1 MKKRFKF
8 LHKIILTMILSTA
21 IYFIIFALVE
31 NASTSCMIKSF
42 KNECTEYVEEMS
54 NDKQKF
60 YTVSR
65 GTNRPSFTKNSVG
78 AVNPGAPLD
87 VIVKLESTYD
97 IPFVTQFI
105 NFFIGGHAALCC
117 DTYNKDGL
125 VLNNN
130 YLIEATYNSAHD
142 DVFVC
147 SKAYWEYISFTERYL
162 VLRVKNLTDDDRAK
176 VLEKAVSMIGD
187 KYNLSFIFNT
197 HKYHYCSDLITKCFR
212 VVNRNTNYDGFATT
226 IFDLVMSGD
235 VEIVGYKEYDRETK
249 ISSYYGVDLI

>member
-8 LHKIILTMILSTA
+8 LHKIILTMILSTIA
-21 IYFIIFALVE
+21 YFIIFALIE
-31 NASTSCMIKSF
+31 NVGASCKIKNF
-42 KNECTEYVEEMS
+42 KKECTQYVEEMS

-65 GTNRPSFTKNSVG
+65 GTNRPAFTKNSYDV
-78 AVNPGAPLD
+78 VNPGSPLD
-87 VIVKLESTYD
+87 VIVKLESTFD

-117 DTYNKDGL
+117 DTYDNDGL

-147 SKAYWEYISFTERYL
+147 SKSYWEQIGFTERYII
-162 VLRVKNLTDDDRAK
+162 LRVKNLTDEDRTK
-176 VLEKAVSMIGD
+176 VFEKAISMIGD

-197 HKYHYCSDLITKCFR
+197 HKYHYCSDLITKSFKAA
-212 VVNRNTNYDGFATT
+212 NRNTNYDGFATT
-226 IFDLVMSGD
+226 IYDLVLSND
-235 VEIVGYKEYDRETK
+235 VEIVGYKEYDKTTK
-249 ISSYYGVDLI
+249 ISTYYGVDLI